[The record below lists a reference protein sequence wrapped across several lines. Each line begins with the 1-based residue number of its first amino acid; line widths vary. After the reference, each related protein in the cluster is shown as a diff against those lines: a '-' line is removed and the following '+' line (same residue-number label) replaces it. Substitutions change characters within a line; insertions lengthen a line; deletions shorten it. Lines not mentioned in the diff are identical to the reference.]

1 MTDTADTASNTET
14 ILFGAFDRHNLGDIL
29 FPHIVARMLPDRRLR
44 FAGLAERDLRQ
55 YGGHQVEAISTLAG
69 LCHNHPVNVVHVGGE
84 LLTCDAW
91 EAAVMLSSAKHAKS
105 VIDQRGASRWAPLE
119 WADDRLGSPTRA
131 PYVIPRARFA
141 HIRGL
146 AFNAVGG
153 VDLDR
158 CERGMGEEVI
168 GTLRHASDVTVRD
181 AITLKLLGAEGIA
194 ARLLPDPVVM
204 VAELF
209 GEVIRSRTAIDPVSS
224 IREACP
230 SGYIAVQFSAD
241 FGDDRT
247 LDEIA
252 GQLDAAAALH
262 GLGVV
267 FFRAGIAP
275 WHDDLEVFER
285 TRERMKTPSVRILVS
300 PNVWDICAL
309 IAGSSM
315 YCGSSL
321 HGRIVAT
328 AFALPRV
335 NIRHPARASS
345 HSKQSAFAATWEDT
359 DMPGEVGVADIKQG
373 IDAARQIQHARLAR
387 VAKTLVLTYRDGF
400 QSLSASLA

>member
-1 MTDTADTASNTET
+1 MTDSTSSTET
-14 ILFGAFDRHNLGDIL
+14 VLFGAFDRHNLGDIL

-44 FAGLAERDLRQ
+44 FAGLAENDLRQ
-55 YGGHQVEAISTLAG
+55 YGGHRVEAICTLAG
-69 LCHNHPVNVVHVGGE
+69 ACRDRTIDLVHVGGE

-91 EAAVMLSSAKHAKS
+91 EASVMLSSAQRVKS
-105 VIDQRGASRWAPLE
+105 VIHQRGTWLRTPLE
-119 WADDRLGSPTRA
+119 WANEQLGVPTRA
-131 PYVIPRARFA
+131 PYVVPRERFT
-141 HIRGL
+141 HIRNL
-146 AFNAVGG
+146 AFNAIGG
-153 VDLDR
+153 VELDR
-158 CERGMGEEVI
+158 CEHRMRDEVI
-168 GTLRHASDVTVRD
+168 GTLKRASDVTVRD
-181 AITLKLLGAEGIA
+181 AVTLKWLEAEDIPV
-194 ARLLPDPVVM
+194 RLLPDPVVM

-209 GEVIRSRTAIDPVSS
+209 GNAIHTRAASGPVSP
-224 IREACP
+224 IRRQCP
-230 SGYIAVQFSAD
+230 NGYIAVQFSTD

-252 GQLDAAAALH
+252 VQLDAAATSN

-285 TRERMKTPSVRILVS
+285 TRSRMKTPRVHRFDS

-309 IAGSSM
+309 IAGSSV

-335 NIRHPARASS
+335 NVRHPTRIRS
-345 HSKQSAFAATWEDT
+345 HSKQTAFASTWEDA
-359 DMPGEVGVADIKQG
+359 DMPSEVGIAEIKQG
-373 IDAARQIQHARLAR
+373 IDAALHIEPARLER
-387 VAKTLVLTYRDGF
+387 IAKTLVTTYRSGF
-400 QSLSASLA
+400 QALSALLA